1 MSTRCPLPSSGKEK
15 PVLGNTNLL
24 PGNVDWLSGK
34 ADLGAKSGADKAE
47 PGLSYGCGIQE
58 ELEPI
63 SGKEDNEES
72 FTKKSESGNDGSHVD
87 EEKMESTKE
96 DDSVKG
102 GSTIR
107 TN

>member
-34 ADLGAKSGADKAE
+34 ADLGAKSGVDKAE
-47 PGLSYGCGIQE
+47 LGLSYRCGIQE

-72 FTKKSESGNDGSHVD
+72 FTKKSKSGNDGSHVD